1 MPSEKKERNEA
12 IFAMRNQGKTYA
24 EIGEH
29 FHMFRGNAQAI
40 VTRLTMTKARHEAAL
55 ERMKGRSVEETDL
68 QDFLIINDASTRLRA
83 LPRWEGYQTVGDI
96 LNATEWALLRLPHI
110 SIETVKELKII
121 MRKNGLDI
129 KAATD

>member
-24 EIGEH
+24 EIGDH
-29 FHMFRGNAQAI
+29 FHISSGNAQAI
-40 VTRLTMTKARHEAAL
+40 VTRVTTIKAKHAAAL
-55 ERMKGRSVEETDL
+55 ERMKGKSVEKTDL
-68 QDFLIINDASTRLRA
+68 QDFLIINDASTRLLA
-83 LPRWEGYQTVGDI
+83 LSRLEEYQTVDDI
-96 LNATEWALLRLPHI
+96 LNTTEWTLLRLPHT

-121 MRKNGLDI
+121 LRKNGLNI